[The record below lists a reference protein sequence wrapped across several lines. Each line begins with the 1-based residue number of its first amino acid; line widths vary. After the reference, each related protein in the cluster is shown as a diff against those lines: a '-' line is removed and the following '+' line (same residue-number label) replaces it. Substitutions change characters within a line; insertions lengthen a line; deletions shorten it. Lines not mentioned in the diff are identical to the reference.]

1 MSERLLRAALH
12 AARLHAGQ
20 TRKGG
25 EVPYVNHVIEVAHLV
40 AADGAG
46 EDAAVAALLHDVV
59 EDTEETVAGIGAA
72 FGPEVA
78 ALVDALTDRPGWT
91 DLPRRERKRQQAGHL
106 GGADPEARRIKV
118 ADQISNLRDVSRLPA
133 GWTRAEAEDYAAGT
147 ALVVAACAE
156 AAPALADLH
165 GREMAAFLAGPPHDG
180 HTVEDADAA
189 R

>member
-12 AARLHAGQ
+12 AARAHAGQ

-40 AADGAG
+40 ATHGGD

-59 EDTEETVAGIGAA
+59 EDTDATVERVADG
-72 FGPEVA
+72 FGPRVA
-78 ALVDALTDRPGWT
+78 ALVDALTDRPGWEA
-91 DLPRRERKRQQAGHL
+91 LPRRERKRLQAGHL
-106 GGADPEARRIKV
+106 AGADPAARRIKV

-133 GWTRAEAEDYAAGT
+133 GWTREEAADYAEGT

-156 AAPALADLH
+156 AAPDLAALHA
-165 GREMAAFLAGPPHDG
+165 RELAAFRGG
-180 HTVEDADAA
+180 AA
-189 R
+189 